1 MGGMV
6 SVGDLW
12 SSLLESPRQ
21 HLLKVLL
28 SISFNCLPWS
38 ILMLE
43 KKESLILLER
53 GLQGVPRAI
62 PAYFDLVF
70 QRARITLEIR
80 MDKLKSNLNTI
91 EKHLSSVQY
100 LHKYLCQKKVLDLT
114 WKGSSGGTKSSS
126 FLFWPCFP
134 KSSDWSSALSVTL
147 LIPLVTVI
155 FLSKSGRLK
164 DSFHKCLCFWGFR
177 FLNSW

>member
-1 MGGMV
+1 MTTKPLESHSNQVKDLIEAEKVQFISQANQMGGRV

-70 QRARITLEIR
+70 QRARIE
-80 MDKLKSNLNTI
+80 
-91 EKHLSSVQY
+91 VQ
-100 LHKYLCQKKVLDLT
+100 L
-114 WKGSSGGTKSSS
+114 
-126 FLFWPCFP
+126 
-134 KSSDWSSALSVTL
+134 
-147 LIPLVTVI
+147 
-155 FLSKSGRLK
+155 
-164 DSFHKCLCFWGFR
+164 
-177 FLNSW
+177 